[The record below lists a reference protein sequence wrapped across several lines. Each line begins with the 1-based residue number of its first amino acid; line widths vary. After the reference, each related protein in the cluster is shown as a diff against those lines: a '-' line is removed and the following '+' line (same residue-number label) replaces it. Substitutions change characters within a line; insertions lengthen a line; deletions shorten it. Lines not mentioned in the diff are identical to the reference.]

1 MDMTHVSGFLSDRL
15 GVLGVY
21 RYLLQGGDSGVRI
34 KLIKV
39 AMLSDAKAIR
49 LWLVRDCASQSA
61 HEETGR
67 NGAMGSAADRDLLSR
82 RMSRQA

>member
-49 LWLVRDCASQSA
+49 LWPVRHKAL
-61 HEETGR
+61 TR
-67 NGAMGSAADRDLLSR
+67 K
-82 RMSRQA
+82 QAGMVPWAQQRIVTC